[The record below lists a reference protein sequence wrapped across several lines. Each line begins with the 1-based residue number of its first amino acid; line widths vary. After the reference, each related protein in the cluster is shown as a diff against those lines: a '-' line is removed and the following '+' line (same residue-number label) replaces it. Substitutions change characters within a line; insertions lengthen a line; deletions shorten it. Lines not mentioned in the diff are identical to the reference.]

1 MKALENRKYLSV
13 KEAADDYF
21 DKLISVSTLYHLINE
36 GKIKVIKLG
45 NKILIPISELN
56 NYCNKALG
64 GINNE
69 AEKNNDL
76 YY

>member
-1 MKALENRKYLSV
+1 MKTLENRKYLSV

-56 NYCNKALG
+56 TYCTNALG

-69 AEKNNDL
+69 TEKNNDL

>member
-1 MKALENRKYLSV
+1 MKTLENRKYLSV
-13 KEAADDYF
+13 KKAADDYF

-36 GKIKVIKLG
+36 EKIKVIKLG

-56 NYCNKALG
+56 TYCNNALE

-69 AEKNNDL
+69 TEKNNDL

>member
-1 MKALENRKYLSV
+1 MKTLENRKYLSV

-56 NYCNKALG
+56 TYCNNALG

-69 AEKNNDL
+69 TEKNNDL